1 MSSVALRLLRE
12 SLGFVFGMDEEIW
25 KDVVGYEGLY
35 QVSNLGRVKSLN
47 FQNTGKPK
55 LRKIYVNMSLHGMI
69 PYLQVDLAKKGERKG
84 MKVHLLVC
92 TAFHGPKPT
101 EINGDARVEA
111 MHLNGNSLDN
121 RAENLAWG
129 SHYEN
134 CKEKNYVIKQSES
147 TKRRWS
153 EGDFENQ
160 KKAVVQLTPAGEFV
174 AEYDCA
180 WSAQRETGCSQSDIS
195 KICRGLRKW
204 LTKGYTWKFSSDYY
218 GAKGLSK

>member
-12 SLGFVFGMDEEIW
+12 SLGLVFIMEKEIW

-35 QVSNLGRVKSLN
+35 QVSDLGRVKSLN
-47 FQNTGKPK
+47 YLNTKKPK
-55 LRKIYVNMSLHGMI
+55 IMRPYVNMSKKGHI
-69 PYLQVDLAKKGERKG
+69 PYLQVDLHNRGFEKSI
-84 MKVHLLVC
+84 KVHALVC
-92 TAFHGPKPT
+92 TAFHGLKPNN
-101 EINGDARVEA
+101 INGDTHIEVL
-111 MHLNGNSLDN
+111 HLNGDSLDN
-121 RAENLAWG
+121 RAENLSWG

-134 CKEKNYVIKQSES
+134 CREKNYLLKHATS
-147 TKRRWS
+147 TKNRWRK
-153 EGDFENQ
+153 GDFEYQ
-160 KKAVVQLTPAGEFV
+160 KKAVVQLTPTGEFI

-180 WSAQRETGCSQSDIS
+180 WNAQRATGCNQSDIS